1 MWFMARGIVYPRG
14 GFCDACVVMRRGR
27 GPLLTITG
35 WVGRGGGGVL
45 LAQCCGLCSR
55 PIRIE
60 GVSFCLNAVM
70 L

>member
-1 MWFMARGIVYPRG
+1 
-14 GFCDACVVMRRGR
+14 MRRGR

-45 LAQCCGLCSR
+45 LTQCCGLCSR
-55 PIRIE
+55 PVEIE
-60 GVSFCLNAVM
+60 GVSFCLINAVM